1 MRFEEVDDGLWGVI
15 KPFIAPQKPRAGR
28 PRADLKRSFNGVL
41 YVLITGCK
49 WSDLP
54 RKYGLNLETV
64 QAAQGERG
72 VGGDVQRPSFKGL
85 S

>member
-1 MRFEEVDDGLWGVI
+1 MDDGLWGVI

-28 PRADLKRSFNGVL
+28 PRTDLKRSFNGVL

-72 VGGDVQRPSFKGL
+72 VEGDVQRPSFKGL

>member
-1 MRFEEVDDGLWGVI
+1 MDYGGVI

-41 YVLITGCK
+41 YVLITRCK

-54 RKYGLNLETV
+54 RKYGLGLETF

-72 VGGDVQRPSFKGL
+72 VGGEFQRHSFKGL